1 MDKLTQATLQYFE
14 GCDDNFKA
22 ALTDFVEGNYEI
34 CDGDLNTAVDSED
47 NTDLMNSVGCN
58 EKEAAAIWG
67 FTRGY
72 YAAKNE

>member
-22 ALTDFVEGNYEI
+22 ALTDFIEGYYII
-34 CDGDLNTAVDSED
+34 CEGDLSTAADSED

>member
-22 ALTDFVEGNYEI
+22 ALTDFIEGNYEI
-34 CDGDLNTAVDSED
+34 CDGDLNTAADSED

-58 EKEAAAIWG
+58 EKEAAAILG
-67 FTRGY
+67 FSRGY